1 MNDIINQIIDQV
13 IDILKPLN
21 RMQDELLWIA
31 SGLLIILLL
40 LLFIRRMKRRKDE
53 RAETVTAPSFDI
65 TGDVTRDVT
74 EDAFEEEGVKPAEA
88 LHEKPEEKTE
98 ILSLAKD
105 KSIDEEI
112 IGPEGLVGRLRS
124 GLSKTRNSISVGL
137 ERIFAGTGKLDEDVL
152 EEIEELLITSDIG
165 VKTTMSIVQNVEKK
179 ASDIKDPDELKNVV
193 KAELLSVIT
202 DRQPESEKKFSGP
215 PHVIMVVGVNGVGK
229 TTTIGKIAARL
240 SAEGK
245 KVLIAAADTFRAAAV
260 EQLSIWAERAGADI
274 VKHGD
279 NADPA
284 AVAYDGVEAA
294 IARNADVILVD
305 TAGRLHTRVNL
316 MEELKKIKRTIAK
329 KLPDAPHEILMVL
342 DATTGQNALTQAEQF
357 NEALGITNLALTKL
371 DGTAKGGIVIGICG
385 SLNIPL
391 DYIGVGEGVS
401 DLQSFDPVKFIDA
414 LFL

>member
-1 MNDIINQIIDQV
+1 MNDIINQMVAIC
-13 IDILKPLN
+13 KPLGSIQN
-21 RMQDELLWIA
+21 ELVWA
-31 SGLLIILLL
+31 AAGLLVILLL
-40 LLFIRRMKRRKDE
+40 LLFIRSMKHRRQEKAKE
-53 RAETVTAPSFDI
+53 SMPSA
-65 TGDVTRDVT
+65 GVAV
-74 EDAFEEEGVKPAEA
+74 EAQDAS
-88 LHEKPEEKTE
+88 EEKR
-98 ILSLAKD
+98 IAPAKVPD
-105 KSIDEEI
+105 AEPDQKSEVSPIAMKEGIDDEI

-124 GLSKTRNSISVGL
+124 GLSKTRNSISGGL
-137 ERIFAGTGKLDEDVL
+137 ERIFAGAGKLDEEAL
-152 EEIEELLITSDIG
+152 EDIEELLITSDVG

-179 ASDIKDPDELKNVV
+179 AADIKDQDKLKKIV
-193 KAELLSVIT
+193 KAELLSVIN
-202 DRQPESEKKFSGP
+202 ESQSGSGNKLSGQ

-240 SAEGK
+240 SSEGK

-260 EQLSIWAERAGADI
+260 EQLSVWAERAGADI

-294 IARNADVILVD
+294 IARKADVILVD

-316 MEELKKIKRTIAK
+316 MEELKKVKRTIAK

-414 LFL
+414 LFV

>member
-1 MNDIINQIIDQV
+1 MNDIINRIIA
-13 IDILKPLN
+13 ICKPLGSIQN
-21 RMQDELLWIA
+21 ELVWAA
-31 SGLLIILLL
+31 SGLLLILLL
-40 LLFIRRMKRRKDE
+40 LFFMRSMKLRKKEHAEKESAPPAGVGGAVEAQDTSKKE
-53 RAETVTAPSFDI
+53 RIAPAKVTGAEP
-65 TGDVTRDVT
+65 GQ
-74 EDAFEEEGVKPAEA
+74 
-88 LHEKPEEKTE
+88 KPEVSPIARKEG
-98 ILSLAKD
+98 
-105 KSIDEEI
+105 IDDEI

-124 GLSKTRNSISVGL
+124 GLSKTRNSISGGL
-137 ERIFAGTGKLDEDVL
+137 ERIFAGAGRLDEEAL
-152 EEIEELLITSDIG
+152 EDIEELLITSDVG

-179 ASDIKDPDELKNVV
+179 AADIKDQDKLKKIV
-193 KAELLSVIT
+193 KAELLSVIN
-202 DRQPESEKKFSGP
+202 ESQSVSGNKLSGQ

-240 SAEGK
+240 SSEGK

-260 EQLSIWAERAGADI
+260 EQLSVWAERAGADI

-294 IARNADVILVD
+294 IARKADVVLVD

-316 MEELKKIKRTIAK
+316 MEELKKVKRTITK

-414 LFL
+414 LFV

>member
-1 MNDIINQIIDQV
+1 MNDI
-13 IDILKPLN
+13 LN
-21 RMQDELLWIA
+21 RMVEICKPLGSIQNELAWAA
-31 SGLLIILLL
+31 SGLLVILLL
-40 LLFIRRMKRRKDE
+40 LLFIRSMKRRKQEHAEKESAPLAGVGGVVESQDASKKE
-53 RAETVTAPSFDI
+53 RIA
-65 TGDVTRDVT
+65 
-74 EDAFEEEGVKPAEA
+74 
-88 LHEKPEEKTE
+88 
-98 ILSLAKD
+98 LAKVPD
-105 KSIDEEI
+105 AEPDQKPGVSPPAGKKGIDDEI
-112 IGPEGLVGRLRS
+112 VGPEGLVGRLRS
-124 GLSKTRNSISVGL
+124 GLSKTRNSISGGL
-137 ERIFAGTGKLDEDVL
+137 ERIFAGAGKLDEEAL
-152 EEIEELLITSDIG
+152 EDIEELLITSDVG

-179 ASDIKDPDELKNVV
+179 ASDIKDQDKLKKVV
-193 KAELLSVIT
+193 KAELLSVINGS
-202 DRQPESEKKFSGP
+202 QSVSGNKLSGQ

-240 SAEGK
+240 SSEGK

-260 EQLSIWAERAGADI
+260 EQLSVWAERAGADI

-284 AVAYDGVEAA
+284 AVAYDGIEAA
-294 IARNADVILVD
+294 IARKADVVLVD

-316 MEELKKIKRTIAK
+316 MEELKKVKRTIAK

-414 LFL
+414 LFV

>member
-1 MNDIINQIIDQV
+1 MNDILNQMVEIC
-13 IDILKPLN
+13 KPLGSIQN
-21 RMQDELLWIA
+21 ELVWAA
-31 SGLLIILLL
+31 SGLLVILLL
-40 LLFIRRMKRRKDE
+40 LLFIRSMKHRRQEKAEKESMPSTGVTVEAQDASKKE
-53 RAETVTAPSFDI
+53 RIAPAKVPDAEPDQKSEVSPPD
-65 TGDVTRDVT
+65 RK
-74 EDAFEEEGVKPAEA
+74 EGV
-88 LHEKPEEKTE
+88 
-98 ILSLAKD
+98 D
-105 KSIDEEI
+105 DEI

-124 GLSKTRNSISVGL
+124 GLSKTRNSISGGL
-137 ERIFAGTGKLDEDVL
+137 ERIFAGAGKLDEEAL
-152 EEIEELLITSDIG
+152 EDIEELLITSDVG

-179 ASDIKDPDELKNVV
+179 AADIKDQDTLKKIV
-193 KAELLSVIT
+193 KAELLSVIN
-202 DRQPESEKKFSGP
+202 ESQSGSGNKLSGQ

-240 SAEGK
+240 SSEGK

-260 EQLSIWAERAGADI
+260 EQLSVWAERAGADI

-294 IARNADVILVD
+294 IARKADVILVD

-316 MEELKKIKRTIAK
+316 MEELKNVKRTIAK

-342 DATTGQNALTQAEQF
+342 DATTGQNALIQAEQF

-414 LFL
+414 LFV